1 MKSAA
6 KKSSS
11 VCKLPQAIKY
21 PPHRSQ
27 ARGLRE
33 GEQLAFA
40 AIPESRAVIRDFDTA
55 HRYRKNGARE
65 KVLGAVY
72 TPPRVAAALT
82 RWAVRTSSDAVLD
95 PSSDLSKLAQSQV
108 PQFG

>member
-1 MKSAA
+1 MEITPRNVTMGSLEKPDGAE
-6 KKSSS
+6 
-11 VCKLPQAIKY
+11 
-21 PPHRSQ
+21 RM
-27 ARGLRE
+27 RE

-40 AIPESRAVIRDFDTA
+40 AIPEGRTLARDFDTA

-82 RWAVRTSSDAVLD
+82 RWAVRASSDAVNF
-95 PSSDLSKLAQSQV
+95 SSILRCTKIRCTDMQV
-108 PQFG
+108 WPE

>member
-11 VCKLPQAIKY
+11 VRKPPQAIKY

-27 ARGLRE
+27 ARALRE

-40 AIPESRAVIRDFDTA
+40 TIPESRAVICDFDTA

-95 PSSDLSKLAQSQV
+95 PSCGEGVFL
-108 PQFG
+108 